1 MIPLF
6 TRSICLVFALAFAG
20 IAFAQRPE
28 TQSKR
33 AVSDSQGVVVGI
45 EGHYRLGHLTAI
57 RMSSKD
63 QASKDWQRGQLRIVT
78 RDGDGNDV
86 SYSSYPP
93 FDVAVDAGR
102 ELGYVA
108 VGVEAAP
115 LALHAAGSNG
125 DSDSDEASA
134 SDLSSSAEQVVVQ
147 TRFPEAGNPLRGPA
161 LIPSQ
166 TPWVVSIGDPLGIDK
181 LGTSN
186 VMVDKLGSVA
196 VTNVQSAASLPWSA
210 VGYSGVDM
218 VLINSS
224 GLGILQQMKPA
235 QHEAL
240 FRWLGQGGRV
250 MVCLGQY
257 APELLKVAP
266 WIGDAIG
273 LSDLRMDRYDPADFE
288 SFTVSSTRL
297 SEFQGVRLPKK
308 RGRMLVS
315 GKTTRRVSAP
325 LVASYVYGFGVLTA
339 ITADFDRAPFD
350 TWPER
355 LQCLTRISG
364 DLLDVDNQDGLSK
377 LNTSQ
382 SFDDLAGQMRSTLEQ
397 FPIKASVSFAFLSL
411 IVLVLVA
418 LIGPLDYLL
427 INRFFGRPLLGWL
440 TFPLVCVVLSGL
452 LLFQARPRLATQT
465 SGAGESQSDNQ
476 GNVQGDIPVDAQSES
491 LRANQLQ
498 IIDFDLVQGQGRSL
512 VWSSIYTHQA
522 RQIDVGFRQRVD
534 YETVT
539 RSVSGPSSA
548 SDQADVA
555 PAVAESMAYPFGFVG
570 RPFGGIPLSTDAIGF
585 PRYGVNVSSDAD
597 LRQITSSLTGLVLAP
612 RSSKSVIS
620 QTAFQTKV
628 DPSLE
633 ITRRPQSEIL
643 RGTLTN
649 PLPVDLVDAV
659 LVYGNVAYKLPT
671 RILAGQGIPG
681 LEELR
686 RKNYRWQLTQQS
698 SQGEEGMQTEAWKA
712 GDFNHPTRVAEM
724 LMFYDLIGGELYTGL
739 RDDVLSRWDAS
750 SLLAGD
756 RCLLI
761 GRTEQPVYD
770 LHIKDH
776 SQSESLIPAGQTNS
790 FVRIVLPVR
799 ETRLD

>member
-1 MIPLF
+1 MNSLF
-6 TRSICLVFALAFAG
+6 TRSIYLILAWCLASVA
-20 IAFAQRPE
+20 IAQQPE
-28 TQSKR
+28 TSQSAPSQSATPSKR
-33 AVSDSQGVVVGI
+33 AISDSQGVVVGI
-45 EGHYRLGHLTAI
+45 EGHYRLGHLTAV
-57 RMSSKD
+57 RLTSEALKQD
-63 QASKDWQRGQLRIVT
+63 HRRGDLRLVT

-86 SYSSYPP
+86 SYSSYPA
-93 FDVAVDAGR
+93 FDSALNADR

-115 LALHAAGSNG
+115 LALHAVGSAQQQASG
-125 DSDSDEASA
+125 DGAEADLASA
-134 SDLSSSAEQVVVQ
+134 TEQVILE
-147 TRFPEAGNPLRGPA
+147 TRFPESGNPLRGPA

-166 TPWVVSIGDPLGIDK
+166 MPWVVSIGDPLGIDK

-186 VMVDKLGSVA
+186 VMVDQLGSIA
-196 VTNVQSAASLPWSA
+196 VTNVQSSASLPWSA

-235 QHEAL
+235 QHQAL
-240 FRWLGQGGRV
+240 VSWLGQGGRV

-257 APELLKVAP
+257 APEMLTVAP
-266 WIGDAIG
+266 WIRDAIG
-273 LSDLRMDRYDPADFE
+273 LTDLRMDRYDPADFE

-297 SEFQGVRLPKK
+297 ADFAGLRLPKK
-308 RGRMLVS
+308 RGRMLVA

-350 TWPER
+350 DWPER

-364 DLLDVDNQDGLSK
+364 DLLDVENQDGLSK
-377 LNTSQ
+377 LETSQ
-382 SFDDLAGQMRSTLEQ
+382 SFDDLAGQMRSTLDQ
-397 FPIKASVSFAFLSL
+397 FPIKASSSFAFISL

-440 TFPLVCVVLSGL
+440 TFPIVCVVLSGL
-452 LLFQARPRLATQT
+452 LLFQARPRLAT
-465 SGAGESQSDNQ
+465 SEDASVESQS
-476 GNVQGDIPVDAQSES
+476 DAQSES

-498 IIDFDLVQGQGRSL
+498 ITDFDFVQGQGRSL
-512 VWSSIYTHQA
+512 VWSSIYTHHA
-522 RQIDVGFRQRVD
+522 RQVDVAFRQRAD
-534 YETVT
+534 YE
-539 RSVSGPSSA
+539 SVKMADRDSA
-548 SDQADVA
+548 VSDQPDFT
-555 PAVAESMAYPFGFVG
+555 PTVAESMAYPFGFVG

-585 PRYGVNVSSDAD
+585 PRYGVNVSSDDEAV
-597 LRQITSSLTGLVLAP
+597 QITSSLSGLVLAP

-620 QTAFQTKV
+620 QAAFQTEV

-643 RGTLTN
+643 RGSLTN

-671 RILAGQGIPG
+671 RILAGQEIPN

-686 RKNYRWQLTQQS
+686 RKNFRWQLTQQS
-698 SQGEEGMQTEAWKA
+698 SQGEDGIQTKAWQA
-712 GDFNHPTRVAEM
+712 GDFNQPIRVAEM

-739 RDDVLSRWDAS
+739 HDNVLSRWDAS
-750 SLLAGD
+750 ALLASD

-761 GRTEQPVYD
+761 GRTEQPVCD
-770 LHIKDH
+770 LIVKD
-776 SQSESLIPAGQTNS
+776 SKQSDSLVPAGQTNS